1 MEEFHKVISLL
12 EVHGRL
18 PMEYKPHKLTGN
30 YAGTWECHV
39 KPDWLLLWQ
48 QDDKEL
54 VLLFL
59 DTEMIVLGN
68 EKIADERESISYIQV
83 RLYEYRKPCV

>member
-1 MEEFHKVISLL
+1 MD
-12 EVHGRL
+12 GWL

-30 YAGTWECHV
+30 YVGMWECHV
-39 KPDWLLLWQ
+39 NPDWLLLWQ

-59 DTEMIVLGN
+59 DTRTHSDLF
-68 EKIADERESISYIQV
+68 
-83 RLYEYRKPCV
+83 

>member
-1 MEEFHKVISLL
+1 MDDW
-12 EVHGRL
+12 L

-30 YAGTWECHV
+30 YAGMWECHV
-39 KPDWLLLWQ
+39 KLDWLLLWQ

-59 DTEMIVLGN
+59 DTRTHSDLF
-68 EKIADERESISYIQV
+68 
-83 RLYEYRKPCV
+83 

>member
-1 MEEFHKVISLL
+1 M
-12 EVHGRL
+12 
-18 PMEYKPHKLTGN
+18 
-30 YAGTWECHV
+30 

>member
-1 MEEFHKVISLL
+1 MYSIEYTRQFKRSLKLCKKRGLPLEELHKVISSL

-30 YAGTWECHV
+30 YAGVWECHV

-48 QDDKEL
+48 QNDKEL

-59 DTEMIVLGN
+59 NTGTHSDLF
-68 EKIADERESISYIQV
+68 
-83 RLYEYRKPCV
+83 